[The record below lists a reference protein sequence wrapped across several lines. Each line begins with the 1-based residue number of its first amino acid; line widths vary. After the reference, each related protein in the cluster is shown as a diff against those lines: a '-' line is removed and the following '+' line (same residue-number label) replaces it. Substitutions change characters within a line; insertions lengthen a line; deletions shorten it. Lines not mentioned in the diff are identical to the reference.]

1 MSITTTALC
10 WRSLRCEG
18 MGCSHCCRTAAG
30 GPIGQRLG
38 PAEMPD
44 RSRCEARASP
54 RRWKYNRSAG
64 SPASAPP
71 DHAPKPTVV
80 ISSPLEPSGRVGDV
94 IRTTPGDRRLGNQ
107 QHLPRGLASF
117 QQPVR
122 LRRLRERELALD
134 AHRQFSALDPAQ
146 HLACPPEQLGA
157 RRGIVRQRG
166 PGEEQ
171 RALLAQHLRVERSHR
186 SARLTVQDHHAP
198 GREATETLLE
208 GGLPDGIVDHLQ
220 PGPVRQTLHFSL
232 EVLLGVQDNV
242 VGAGPACQGGL
253 LARRDRAEHSCAPEF
268 GDLAEQEAHATRG
281 GVHQACIPGLQ
292 GVGRGREVMRR
303 HALEQHDGALLRAHA
318 VRQHHEPVRRHHG
331 VLGIRAEQ
339 ARIRDPLPNFG
350 CGHTGTNGAH
360 TPRRFLSQ
368 RDRQR
373 DFVVPCPLVDVDEVH
388 AGSFDLYELLAGA
401 RGGPLDILVPQRVR
415 TARRV
420 YPNRFH
426 PGLVYL
432 EHMKI
437 SFIGLGSMGLP
448 MARHLLQA
456 GHTLTVY
463 NRTRAR
469 ADQLKQVNPVVA
481 DSPAAA
487 VRDAEVLVTMVA
499 DDAALE
505 DVMLGPDG
513 ALAAL
518 PRGAVHISMSTI
530 SPALSRRLAE
540 RHKTAGQTYVAA
552 PVFGRPEAAEAKQL
566 WIVAAGPPQALQ
578 RCGPVL
584 DAMGQGVI
592 VAGDDPPRANVIKL
606 AGNFLLAAAIE
617 AIGEAFAL
625 ARKYG
630 VAPGELLDIV
640 NGRLFRSPIYE
651 NYGKLIAEERYEP
664 AGFKLKYGLKDVRLA
679 LGAADDVAAP
689 MPLASLIPDRYLSG
703 RARGWGDIRLAGLA
717 RVAAADAGLNPPRSP
732 G

>member
-1 MSITTTALC
+1 M
-10 WRSLRCEG
+10 RSTPSRRSDASHSCRMESGRTPRRASFMRSRAAHTSPHLVNTSGRPRDG
-18 MGCSHCCRTAAG
+18 SSCSRRPTSSSEWPRPYTAAVSIQLIPSSSARCIAASERVSSC
-30 GPIGQRLG
+30 GPKPNAQ
-38 PAEMPD
+38 
-44 RSRCEARASP
+44 SP
-54 RRWKYNRSAG
+54 
-64 SPASAPP
+64 PP
-71 DHAPKPTVV
+71 IAHAPKPTVV
-80 ISSPLEPSGRVGDV
+80 ISSPLEPSGRVGNV
-94 IRTTPGDRRLGNQ
+94 IRTPPGDRRLGNQ

-134 AHRQFSALDPAQ
+134 AHRQFSALAPAQ
-146 HLACPPEQLGA
+146 QLAGPREQLRA
-157 RRGIVRQRG
+157 RRDVVRQRG

-198 GREATETLLE
+198 GREATETLLD
-208 GGLPDGIVDHLQ
+208 GGPPDGIVDHLQ
-220 PGPVRQTLHFSL
+220 PGPLRQTLHFSL

-242 VGAGPACQGGL
+242 VGAGPGPACQGGL

-303 HALEQHDGALLRAHA
+303 HALEQHGGALLRAHA
-318 VRQHHEPVRRHHG
+318 VRQHHDPVRRHHG

-339 ARIRDPLPNFG
+339 ARIRDALPNFG
-350 CGHTGTNGAH
+350 CGHARTNRAH

-388 AGSFDLYELLAGA
+388 AGSFDLYEHLAGA

-469 ADQLKQVNPVVA
+469 ADQLKQFNPVVA

-487 VRDAEVLVTMVA
+487 VRDPEGLGTMVA
-499 DDAALE
+499 GDASLE

-513 ALAAL
+513 PLAAL
-518 PRGAVHISMSTI
+518 PRGAIHVSMSTI
-530 SPALSRRLAE
+530 SPPLSRRLAE

-592 VAGDDPPRANVIKL
+592 VAGGDPPRANVIKL

-617 AIGEAFAL
+617 AMGEAFAL

-630 VAPGELLDIV
+630 VAPAELLDIV

-651 NYGKLIAEERYEP
+651 NYGKLIAQ
-664 AGFKLKYGLKDVRLA
+664 K
-679 LGAADDVAAP
+679 
-689 MPLASLIPDRYLSG
+689 LSG
-703 RARGWGDIRLAGLA
+703 PTR
-717 RVAAADAGLNPPRSP
+717 
-732 G
+732 